1 MKNKKVLL
9 TLTPELAEKFSAF
22 ARENGYS
29 GICDLVR
36 RVVAEHLRSRGV
48 AVSEEE
54 IRVVQGKRND
64 LARKSS
70 GSAVE
75 EFKA

>member
-9 TLTPELAEKFSAF
+9 TLTPELAEKFAEF
-22 ARENGYS
+22 AREHGYS

-48 AVSEEE
+48 KISEEE
-54 IRVVQGKRND
+54 IRVIQGKRND
-64 LARKSS
+64 LR
-70 GSAVE
+70 E
-75 EFKA
+75 

>member
-9 TLTPELAEKFSAF
+9 TLTPELAEKFAEF
-22 ARENGYS
+22 ARKHGYS

-48 AVSEEE
+48 EISEDE
-54 IRVVQGKRND
+54 IKVIQGKRND
-64 LARKSS
+64 LRK
-70 GSAVE
+70 
-75 EFKA
+75 